1 MKKKIL
7 IASILLGVIGVLF
20 LGSRFGKERESA
32 AAVVSN
38 DGKITIPVRNTD
50 SPLGAAD
57 NPFVLLEIVPY
68 EGYAEIGYLIG
79 GQEPVNMERV
89 RYGPFGGTIGSTN
102 AITSIGRNM
111 ETFFPSKDMLE
122 LAKPSH
128 YTKDQYGYYERAAE
142 GKGDYKQVDVTY
154 DKAGKILTAN
164 YQKVEDG
171 MGDYHWVG
179 YENGITHSETTNHNA
194 DKVFTTKKS
203 ELYQA
208 YVYTYTNQ
216 NIFLKQCLLLTEEQI
231 PDYHIKVITVTAAQI
246 NNNLSLIDRAD
257 LIYITDKSHNGYGF
271 IHMWN
276 SPDYRRKDMFTYGE
290 VLPDHLDYNNQ
301 IRFLSP
307 GRDFSW
313 EAVVRILKKKLGVD
327 LPEGEY
333 SCPIIYDTSSLTGN
347 VTTEL
352 VTIEKKMKDQK
363 TTYPVN
369 NVPASSNNAYK
380 LGLMLRQ
387 MDTYDLYNLYF
398 KTEMITTTTRDDGM
412 TTGKFK
418 ELVIPNGAKKDF
430 DGDPYPTIYW
440 AVDTLYPYHLVN
452 YDNNVDH
459 LREDLNELGY
469 RWNDFGGNTLVED
482 NTYIFNADTSL
493 NMSFTTASIYYDTHT
508 KEAFDYF
515 FPTLSIEQKKTKVL
529 TPAQIVQFL
538 LVRNT
543 LGRELDRDIRI
554 LEIEPCNDFKSDLQ
568 WESYIYGLL
577 PGFKHQVLIDQQT
590 TKEFIGKVEDLNGT
604 YDLIYIGLRDSTLGQ
619 ASFRD
624 TTMRNLIYMHV
635 GDLVLLKQV
644 AEGHNLVSWDT
655 SVKDSP
661 FPIHLAGNDITNRRK
676 EELLSYARAGYPI
689 ILQDDFYNNTD
700 KVNSMTVDTASYMF
714 QLADTLGKDS
724 QYNSSLFLEHKVGAT
739 AFETKLRK
747 NFTTIIMSK
756 QPVTYKD
763 KITKAEQGEII
774 SDAEIYVNGED
785 RTNKTLTYEFIIQDM
800 SVGERYGLSFYLDLN
815 SDGYFDPAIERQQ
828 IENIICK
835 EDNRLVKA
843 NELKENTRYELSL
856 DVSTFQGVLPWKLSL
871 ERLESDLS
879 YSGIRRDITGMAAIK
894 NTKERK
900 VELRILQ
907 LYSKNRL
914 SIALPTEEDIKKSG
928 ADGFHTEE
936 EIKKIGIDGLKK
948 KIINSFVGKI
958 TIDDLTF
965 SEENNNANLARATG
979 LFYYYTKDLEDYQI
993 TFERISVERFVQL
1006 CKQAPSTIDISGYD
1020 MLIIGF
1026 ADMCT
1031 DLSEEAAANKIKDF
1045 ANQGKTIL
1053 FTHDTTFVTST
1064 HKTTSAFREMLGM
1077 DRFGMMLKRDAM
1089 RIEDKPIDKIMEDIA
1104 AKKDLPYI
1112 PNKQQIANSSNVFYK
1127 QLYGYTD
1134 QTALRFAL
1142 ANPISLGE
1150 LTTTYVTKVNDGQI
1164 TSYPYVI
1171 DETVMVAPTH
1181 HQYFQLDMENPDIV
1195 VWYCLKTDSG
1205 NTTREVYEK
1214 NDVRNGYY
1222 IYSKGNITYSGAG
1235 HMLSAASFGEMP
1247 DMEVKLFVN
1256 TIVAAY
1262 RSTPAVSQ
1270 IIINNEDKTSP
1281 DGIIDY
1287 LYVDY
1292 DTSNTEYA
1300 VGNGIAVEE
1309 GKQTKRLMFTLVD
1322 NSVFTNKQTTLTYT
1336 LLQYDIEGE
1345 ALDSQTKF
1353 LTTREV
1359 DTDRKVEQNA
1369 VVADTPYYIN
1379 VPLEFLKSGMG
1390 GFMGVKIE
1398 LTLTY
1403 GPASEYTLKNTK
1415 DVIFLRRALFDL
1427 D

>member
-1 MKKKIL
+1 MKNKIL
-7 IASILLGVIGVLF
+7 IVSILIGIIAVLF
-20 LGSRFGKERESA
+20 LGSRFGKEKKST
-32 AAVVSN
+32 AAVVLD
-38 DGKITIPVRNTD
+38 DGKIEIPVRNSD
-50 SPLGAAD
+50 SPLGAED
-57 NPFVLLEIVPY
+57 NPFIILEIVPY

-79 GQEPVNMERV
+79 GQEPVNIKRV
-89 RYGPFGGTIGSTN
+89 GFGPFGGTIGSTN
-102 AITSIGRNM
+102 AITGVGQNV
-111 ETFFPSKDMLE
+111 ETFFPSKDMIE
-122 LAKPSH
+122 IAKPSH
-128 YTKDQYGYYERAAE
+128 YTKDQYGYYERVGK

-164 YQKVEDG
+164 YQKVENG
-171 MGDYHWVG
+171 LGDYLWVG

-208 YVYTYTNQ
+208 YVYTYTNR
-216 NIFLKQCLLLTEEQI
+216 NVFLKQCLLLTEEQI

-257 LIYITDKSHNGYGF
+257 LIYITDKNHNGYGF

-276 SPDYRRKDMFTYGE
+276 SIEYRRNDMFSYGE
-290 VLPDHLDYNNQ
+290 VLPDNLEYNNQ

-333 SCPIIYDTSSLTGN
+333 SCPVIYDTSSLTSN
-347 VTTEL
+347 ITTEP

-363 TTYPVN
+363 TTYLVN
-369 NVPASSNNAYK
+369 NVQGSSNNAYK

-387 MDTYDLYNLYF
+387 MDTYDLYELYF
-398 KTEMITTTTRDDGM
+398 KTGMITTTTRDDGM
-412 TTGKFK
+412 TTGKFN
-418 ELVIPNGAKKDF
+418 ELIIPNGAKKDF
-430 DGDPYPTIYW
+430 DGDPYPTLFW
-440 AVDTLYPYHLVN
+440 AADTLYPYHLVN
-452 YDNNVDH
+452 YDHNVNH
-459 LREDLNELGY
+459 LLEDLNELGY
-469 RWNDFGGNTLVED
+469 RWNDFGGNNTEVED
-482 NTYIFNADTSL
+482 NTYIYNGDTSL
-493 NMSFTTASIYYDTHT
+493 NMSFTTASVFYETHT
-508 KEAFDYF
+508 KEVFDYF
-515 FPTLSIEQKKTKVL
+515 FPTLSIEQKKTKTL

-543 LGRELDRDIRI
+543 IGREFDRDIRI

-577 PGFKHQVLIDQQT
+577 PGFKHQVIVDKQT

-604 YDLIYIGLRDSTLGQ
+604 YDLIYLGLRDAALGQ

-635 GDLVLLKQV
+635 GDLVMLKQV

-655 SVKDSP
+655 TVKDNP
-661 FPIHLAGNDITNRRK
+661 FPVHLAGNDITKRRK

-689 ILQDDFYNNTD
+689 ILQDAFFSNINE
-700 KVNSMTVDTASYMF
+700 VNKIKVDTASFMY
-714 QLADTLGKDS
+714 QLVDTLKKDS
-724 QYNSSLFLEHKVGAT
+724 RYNLSLFLEDKVSVT
-739 AFETKLRK
+739 AFEAKLRK
-747 NFTTIIMSK
+747 NFITIAMSK
-756 QPVTYKD
+756 QPITYKD
-763 KITKAEQGEII
+763 KITKAEQGDII
-774 SDAEIYVNGED
+774 SDVEIYVNGAD
-785 RTNKTLTYEFIIQDM
+785 RTNKTLTYEFIIRDM
-800 SVGERYGLSFYLDLN
+800 SVGERYGLSLYLDLN

-828 IENIICK
+828 IENIISK

-843 NELKENTRYELSL
+843 NALKENTSYVLSL
-856 DVSTFQGVLPWKLSL
+856 DVSTFQGVLPWKLSI

-894 NTKERK
+894 NTNEKK
-900 VELRILQ
+900 VELKILQ

-914 SIALPTEEDIKKSG
+914 SIALPTEEDINKSG
-928 ADGFHTEE
+928 ADSFPTEE
-936 EIKKIGIDGLKK
+936 ETKEIGVEGLKK
-948 KIINSFVGKI
+948 KIINSFVGNV

-965 SEENNNANLARATG
+965 SEKNNNANLARATG

-993 TFERISVERFVQL
+993 TFERISVERFVEL
-1006 CKQAPSTIDISGYD
+1006 CNQDSSAIDISGYD

-1031 DLSEEAAANKIKDF
+1031 DLSGDTATNKIKDF

-1064 HKTTSAFREMLGM
+1064 HKTTSAFKEMLGM
-1077 DRFGMMLKRDAM
+1077 DRFGMMLKRDGMA
-1089 RIEDKPIDKIMEDIA
+1089 IEDIVV
-1104 AKKDLPYI
+1104 KKDLPYI
-1112 PNKQQIANSSNVFYK
+1112 PNKQQIANGSNVFFK

-1134 QTALRFAL
+1134 QTALRFTS
-1142 ANPISLGE
+1142 ANPIDLRE
-1150 LTTTYVTKVNDGQI
+1150 LTTKYVTKVNDGQI
-1164 TSYPYVI
+1164 TSYPYAI

-1195 VWYCLKTDSG
+1195 VWYCLKTDLN
-1205 NTTREVYEK
+1205 NTSREAYEK

-1235 HMLSAASFGEMP
+1235 HMLNAALFGEMP

-1262 RSTPAVSQ
+1262 RSTPAVSK
-1270 IIINNEDKTSP
+1270 IIINNEDKTSS
-1281 DGIIDY
+1281 DGIVDY

-1292 DTSNTEYA
+1292 DTSNTENA
-1300 VGNGIAVEE
+1300 IGNGIEVKE
-1309 GKQTKRLMFTLVD
+1309 GKQTKRLLFTLLD
-1322 NSVFTNKQTTLTYT
+1322 DSVFTNKKTILTYT
-1336 LLQYDIEGE
+1336 LMQFDNKEEVIE
-1345 ALDSQTKF
+1345 SQT
-1353 LTTREV
+1353 LPLVTREV
-1359 DTDRKVEQNA
+1359 STDRQVEQNA
-1369 VVADTPYYIN
+1369 VVANTPYYIN
-1379 VPLEFLKSGMG
+1379 VPLEFLKHGKG
-1390 GFMGVKIE
+1390 GYMGVKID
-1398 LTLTY
+1398 LTLNY
-1403 GPASEYTLKNTK
+1403 GSNSEYTLKNSK
-1415 DVIFLRRALFDL
+1415 EVIFLRRALFDL